1 MKPLLNVARTD
12 EELREKQAE
21 LEKIQ
26 KQYEAEVVLRKELED
41 KFTKLMEEKNDLFTT
56 LQRVSMVFTVWYHV
70 TA

>member
-56 LQRVSMVFTVWYHV
+56 LQRVSMVFTV
-70 TA
+70 